1 VFQEL
6 GTPGALPT
14 WDKAAIQ
21 QMLQGLSGYQDVP
34 RLASDVEEVV
44 REIRSLQPKV
54 DSLGMRK
61 FMYHLCLWRRPAL
74 LTFAPLALV
83 RADARPPALLAIAPL
98 ALVLADARP
107 PALLA
112 CAPLAL
118 VRPPVP
124 APLAPAPSAPSPPA
138 TALNGRAFFSGRS
151 EQ

>member
-61 FMYHLCLWRRPAL
+61 FMYHLCLWRRPAASAC
-74 LTFAPLALV
+74 TARACTV
-83 RADARPPALLAIAPL
+83 RAFTARDCTKRACFLL
-98 ALVLADARP
+98 
-107 PALLA
+107 
-112 CAPLAL
+112 
-118 VRPPVP
+118 
-124 APLAPAPSAPSPPA
+124 
-138 TALNGRAFFSGRS
+138 RA
-151 EQ
+151 Q